1 MDISTNCDV
10 GIPGF
15 LNPAYLE
22 IPALKIFSPSVR
34 IAPMKKKKRT
44 EIYFDCAATT
54 RQKPPQVLKAVTQYA
69 TQVGVSHGRGTYE
82 AGIHANEL
90 VFGTRQALGRLFNI
104 QRLDRILY
112 MKNVTEAINTALKGF
127 LKSGDHVVLSGMEHN
142 AVIRPL
148 NKLKAGRGIDYTLVP
163 ANGLGRLNPYD
174 FEKAIK
180 SHTKLVC
187 LVHASNVTGNL
198 NPVEEVGALCAKK
211 EVAFLVDAAQTAG
224 VVPLDMRALNID
236 FLCFT
241 GHKGLM
247 GPPGTG
253 GLAVSPKWNLDS
265 FIEGGTGSNSDKE
278 EQPAQWPDKFESG
291 TQNYWGLA
299 GLKAAVEF
307 LLKTSVQAVRRK
319 EEALT
324 GQFLKEVEKI
334 KGVKLY
340 GLPAGAEKDRVGV
353 VSLNVEGKDPSE
365 VGFELDEKHG
375 IMTRVGLHCAP
386 LAHRTIGTHPIGTV
400 RFSFGYYN
408 NEKEVGKAVQALKS
422 LAKS

>member
-1 MDISTNCDV
+1 
-10 GIPGF
+10 
-15 LNPAYLE
+15 
-22 IPALKIFSPSVR
+22 
-34 IAPMKKKKRT
+34 MKKKNKWK
-44 EIYFDCAATT
+44 EIYLDCAATS
-54 RQKPPQVLKAVTQYA
+54 RQKPPQVLKAVVAYA
-69 TQVGVSHGRGTYE
+69 TEVGVSHGRGTYE
-82 AGIHANEL
+82 AGIRANEV
-90 VFGTRQALGRLFNI
+90 VFETRQALGKLFNVN
-104 QRLDRILY
+104 RMDRILY
-112 MKNVTEAINTALKGF
+112 MKNVTEGINTALKGF

-148 NKLKAGRGIDYTLVP
+148 NKLKASRGIDYSLVP
-163 ANGLGRLNPYD
+163 ANSLGRLNPYD
-174 FEKAIK
+174 FEQALKPG
-180 SHTKLVC
+180 TKLVC

-198 NPVEEVGALCAKK
+198 NPVTEVGEICAKK
-211 EVAFLVDAAQTAG
+211 GIAFLVDAAQTAG
-224 VVPLDMRALNID
+224 TVPIDMQAMNID

-253 GLAVSPKWNLDS
+253 GLAVSAKWNLDS

-278 EQPAQWPDKFESG
+278 EQPSQWPDKFESG

-324 GQFLKEVEKI
+324 ARFLKEVEKI
-334 KGVKLY
+334 KGIKLY
-340 GLPAGAEKDRVGV
+340 GLPYGAEKERVAV
-353 VSLNVEGKDPSE
+353 VSLNIEGRDPSD
-365 VGFELDEKHG
+365 VGYELDEKYG

-408 NEKEVGKAVQALKS
+408 TEKEMEKAVKALKEIT
-422 LAKS
+422 KN

>member
-1 MDISTNCDV
+1 MLSW
-10 GIPGF
+10 
-15 LNPAYLE
+15 
-22 IPALKIFSPSVR
+22 SVVM
-34 IAPMKKKKRT
+34 PDKRKT
-44 EIYFDCAATT
+44 SKPIYMDCAATT
-54 RQKPPQVLKAVTQYA
+54 RQKPPQVLKAVAQYA
-69 TQVGVSHGRGTYE
+69 TEVGVSHGRGTYE

-90 VFGTRQALGRLFNI
+90 VFGTRQALARLFHI
-104 QRLDRILY
+104 QRMDRILY

-127 LKSGDHVVLSGMEHN
+127 LQSGDHVVLSSLEHN

-148 NKLKAGRGIDYTLVP
+148 NKLKAERGIETTIVP
-163 ANGLGRLNPYD
+163 ANSLGRLNPYD
-174 FEKAIK
+174 FEKAFK
-180 SHTKLVC
+180 PNTKLAC
-187 LVHASNVTGNL
+187 LVHASNVTGGL
-198 NPVEEVGALCAKK
+198 SPVEEVGALCEKK
-211 EVAFLVDAAQTAG
+211 GIAFLVDAAQTAG
-224 VVPLDMRALNID
+224 VVPIDMQALHID

-253 GLAVSPKWNLDS
+253 GLAVSPKRNLDS

-278 EQPAQWPDKFESG
+278 EQPSQWPDKFESG

-299 GLKAAVEF
+299 GLKAALEF

-340 GLPAGAEKDRVGV
+340 GLPAGAEKERVGV
-353 VSLNVEGKDPSE
+353 VSLNIEGKDPSE
-365 VGFELDEKHG
+365 VGFELDEKYG

-408 NEKEVGKAVQALKS
+408 TEKEVEKALKA
-422 LAKS
+422 LKEITKS

>member
-1 MDISTNCDV
+1 
-10 GIPGF
+10 
-15 LNPAYLE
+15 
-22 IPALKIFSPSVR
+22 
-34 IAPMKKKKRT
+34 MKKKQRK
-44 EIYFDCAATT
+44 EIYLDSAATT

-69 TQVGVSHGRGTYE
+69 TAIGVSHGRGTYE
-82 AGIHANEL
+82 AGIRANEL
-90 VFGTRQALGRLFNI
+90 VFGTRQALAKLFNV
-104 QRLDRILY
+104 QRMDHIVY
-112 MKNVTEAINTALKGF
+112 AKNVTEAVNMALKGF
-127 LKSGDHVVLSGMEHN
+127 LQNGDHVVLSSLEHN

-148 NKLKAGRGIDYTLVP
+148 NKLKAEPGIEYTLVP
-163 ANGLGRLNPYD
+163 ANSLGRLNPYD
-174 FEKAIK
+174 FEKALK
-180 SHTKLVC
+180 PNTKLAC

-198 NPVEEVGALCAKK
+198 SPLEEVGALCAKK
-211 EVAFLVDAAQTAG
+211 GIAFLVDTAQTAG
-224 VVPLDMRALNID
+224 IVPIDMQALHID

-278 EQPAQWPDKFESG
+278 EQPSQWPDKFESG

-299 GLKAAVEF
+299 GLKAAVDF

-324 GQFLKEVEKI
+324 GQFLKEAEKI

-340 GLPAGAEKDRVGV
+340 GLPAGAEKERVGV
-353 VSLNVEGKDPSE
+353 VSLNIEGRDPSE
-365 VGFELDEKHG
+365 VGFELDEKYG

-408 NEKEVGKAVQALKS
+408 TEKEIEKAVKALKDITNS
-422 LAKS
+422 